1 MKKRTQPK
9 FKTFFSIIF
18 LTSLPVI
25 FPLIPP
31 LTLFP
36 SLLPSAYSDC
46 LTTHTK
52 NYQDVIVV
60 EGENLYYIL
69 NSVDGSIESISKEDV
84 LNVIID
90 QEEKRTTLRNEWK
103 RKRPIITNTFYTFP
117 YSDASKTENFPP
129 ENKTLKK
136 QSESTKERRE
146 ELTLKVEHLDNF
158 KQNSIINSIIRANF
172 PSTNSQN
179 NPPEKP
185 LPGSKEIIV
194 AHNNP
199 QYSGFGAYPYG
210 GSSALPKVVLRYPP
224 ASGPT
229 GGYGIPGVEP
239 PGLGYPGRGLAP
251 TYGGRAY
258 PIQGTYYSGYR
269 DVTIISNI
277 SDLFSTIDDR
287 LVGEFP
293 YSFYYIK
300 PSQQK

>member
-1 MKKRTQPK
+1 MIKRTQPK
-9 FKTFFSIIF
+9 SKNFFLMPLLI
-18 LTSLPVI
+18 SLPII
-25 FPLIPP
+25 FPLMPP
-31 LTLFP
+31 VTLFR

-46 LTTHTK
+46 LTTRTK

-84 LNVIID
+84 LNLTKD
-90 QEEKRTTLRNEWK
+90 REEKRTALRNEWK
-103 RKRPIITNTFYTFP
+103 RKRFIITNTFNAPP
-117 YSDASKTENFPP
+117 YSDASKTENFLP
-129 ENKTLKK
+129 ENKTPKK
-136 QSESTKERRE
+136 QSESTEERRE
-146 ELTLKVEHLDNF
+146 KLTLKVEHLDNF
-158 KQNSIINSIIRANF
+158 KQNSIIRTDFASI
-172 PSTNSQN
+172 NSQN
-179 NPPEKP
+179 NLLEKP

-224 ASGPT
+224 VSGPI
-229 GGYGIPGVEP
+229 GNYGISGVGQT
-239 PGLGYPGRGLAP
+239 GLGYPGRGLAP

-287 LVGEFP
+287 IVGEFP